1 MSEPVLE
8 GLCIARAEFARRLA
22 AVNDWDAATPCGDW
36 NVRQLVNHVVGQEY
50 RFARSLS
57 GGSLD
62 EYVASR
68 DDDFLGGDPVSAWRK
83 GVRLLDQ
90 AVQRLDGLDSII
102 AWRLPMPAREI
113 LAARIFE
120 ATVHTWDLSRAIGF
134 DERLDERLV
143 TITLTVFEWLAELP
157 GFAEMFEAPT
167 HSLAEDAPLQA
178 RLLHL
183 AGREP

>member
-1 MSEPVLE
+1 MTEPVLE

-120 ATVHTWDLSRAIGF
+120 ATVHTWDLARAIGF

-143 TITLTVFEWLAELP
+143 TITLRVFEWLAELP
-157 GFAEMFEAPT
+157 GFAEMFEAPS
-167 HSLAEDAPLQA
+167 SLAEDAPLQA

>member
-1 MSEPVLE
+1 
-8 GLCIARAEFARRLA
+8 
-22 AVNDWDAATPCGDW
+22 
-36 NVRQLVNHVVGQEY
+36 LVNHVVGQEY

-102 AWRLPMPAREI
+102 AWRLPMPAREV

-120 ATVHTWDLSRAIGF
+120 ATVHTWDLARAIGF

-157 GFAEMFEAPT
+157 GFAEMFEAPS
-167 HSLAEDAPLQA
+167 SLAEGAPLQA

>member
-1 MSEPVLE
+1 MTEPVLE

-36 NVRQLVNHVVGQEY
+36 NVRQLANHVVGQEY

-120 ATVHTWDLSRAIGF
+120 ATVHTWDLARAIGF

-143 TITLTVFEWLAELP
+143 TITLSVFEWLAELP
-157 GFAEMFEAPT
+157 GFAEMFEAP
-167 HSLAEDAPLQA
+167 SSPAEDAPLQS

-183 AGREP
+183 AGRKP